1 MRDLFRKILLIGW
14 KTSSSHPT
22 EVDPF
27 QYLLAGGSAWYLWL
41 ETYKAADKKAIY
53 YGKKYRN
60 TYTYL
65 YLFSVLA
72 VVFGLTNAGLNI
84 HSQWSIIF
92 PCGELLSLGS
102 IAWFYRSEKKNN
114 WHHQWIQQR
123 FHAEYIRCLPLICSE
138 KPNQDIYT
146 NLADVGA
153 EERRRLHELLFNSEP
168 QLLNCLAYALALAKN
183 QQHYFTNVSLREAF
197 IGRRVEQIS
206 YVLFTITVI
215 AVMMEFFFHSG
226 WIMVITTL
234 LPASTASI
242 HGAMEAEESE
252 RIERRSQIM
261 AQEMKDWLDQYE
273 NHTNKNINKGMS
285 ELAGLL
291 LSDVEGWHKLMK
303 DRSIHI
309 G

>member
-1 MRDLFRKILLIGW
+1 MRNLFRKILLIGW
-14 KTSSSHPT
+14 KSPSSAAT
-22 EVDPF
+22 DIDPV
-27 QYLLAGGSAWYLWL
+27 QYLLAEGKAWDFWL
-41 ETYKAADKKAIY
+41 QNFKVADQKAIF
-53 YGKKYRN
+53 YGEKYRD

-72 VVFGLTNAGLNI
+72 VFFAIINAGLHMHN
-84 HSQWSIIF
+84 QWSIIF

-114 WHHQWIQQR
+114 WHIQWIQQR
-123 FHAEYIRCLPLICSE
+123 FHAEYIRCLPLIYFE

-146 NLADVGA
+146 NPIDSGA
-153 EERRRLHELLFNSEP
+153 EERKHLHKMLFNSEP
-168 QLLNCLAYALALAKN
+168 EVLNCLSYAIALAKN
-183 QQHYFTNVSLREAF
+183 QRRYFTNVSLREAF

-215 AVMMEFFFHSG
+215 AVILEFFFHSG

-234 LPASTASI
+234 LPVSTASI

-261 AQEMKDWLDQYE
+261 AHEMKNWLDRYE
-273 NHTNKNINKGMS
+273 NPVKEKINEGMS